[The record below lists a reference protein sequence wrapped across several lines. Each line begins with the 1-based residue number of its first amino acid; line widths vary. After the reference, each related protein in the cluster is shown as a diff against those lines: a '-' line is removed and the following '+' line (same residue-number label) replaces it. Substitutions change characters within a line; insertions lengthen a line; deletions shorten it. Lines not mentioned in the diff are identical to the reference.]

1 MNITRIKKILSKT
14 FVVILI
20 TSFTHANIAS
30 AQGRGISLLRDAEI
44 EQIIRDLTEPLFEA
58 AELDKDAVATYLL
71 NDNSI
76 NAFVMGGQNVFIN
89 SGLLLKA
96 ENANQV
102 IGVIAHETGH
112 ITGGHLSRFSEG
124 MSQMT
129 SYSLMGMLLGV
140 AAMAAGSADAGMAL
154 MMGGQQIGYRTLLRF
169 SRTQESSADQ
179 AGLSLLE
186 KTGQSGQGL
195 IEFFEILGD
204 QELVPEKYRDP
215 YASTHPFNTTRI
227 ERIRDRVQESPFYET
242 KTDPELEA
250 KFQLLQAKLFGYL
263 KPLHATLVKYPV
275 GDNSLV
281 ARYARTFAYQQSKN
295 INDALAEINGLIDDY
310 PENPFFYETKG
321 QILFENGD
329 VEQSIVPYL
338 KAVEYLPHS
347 PLLRFSLANSLIST
361 EQDKYLDSAIEN
373 LEIALNDDPSNS
385 FGWRQAS
392 VAYHRL
398 DNEAMTHYATAQHFL
413 LSGNVRGAMI
423 NAKKATDLL
432 PKDSPKWV
440 KAQDIM
446 MTTQSNMSDQARE
459 AQQKRNDQEREQR
472 RKERNRSIL

>member
-1 MNITRIKKILSKT
+1 MSINRFKKILSKT
-14 FVVILI
+14 FIVILI
-20 TSFTHANIAS
+20 TSFTHASVAS

-44 EQIIRDLTEPLFEA
+44 EQIIRDLSEPLFEA
-58 AELDKDAVATYLL
+58 AELEKDAVATYLL
-71 NDNSI
+71 NDTTI
-76 NAFVMGGQNVFIN
+76 NAFVMGGQNIFIN

-124 MSQMT
+124 LSQMT

-154 MMGGQQIGYRTLLRF
+154 MMGGQQVGYRTFLRF
-169 SRTQESSADQ
+169 SRNQESSADQ
-179 AGLSLLE
+179 AGLTLLE

-215 YASTHPFNTTRI
+215 YASTHPINSTRI
-227 ERIRDRVQESPFYET
+227 EIVRDRVQESPYFEA

-275 GDNSLV
+275 EDKSMI

-295 INDALAEINGLIDDY
+295 IENALAEINGLINDY
-310 PENPFFYETKG
+310 PENPFFHETKG

-329 VEQSIVPYL
+329 VEQSIAPYE
-338 KAVEYLPHS
+338 KAVKHLPHS
-347 PLLRFSLANSLIST
+347 PLLRFSLANSLISA
-361 EQDKYLDSAIEN
+361 EQDKYLASAVEN
-373 LEIALNDDPSNS
+373 LEIALSDDPRNS

-398 DNEAMTHYATAQHFL
+398 DNQAMTHYATAQHFL
-413 LSGNVRGAMI
+413 LSGDVRSAMI

-432 PKDSPKWV
+432 PKNSPKWV

-446 MTTQSNMSDQARE
+446 MITQSNMSDQAKK
-459 AQQKRNDQEREQR
+459 AQEKRNNQEREQR

>member
-1 MNITRIKKILSKT
+1 MNIKRLKNIINRSFL
-14 FVVILI
+14 VILI
-20 TSFTHANIAS
+20 TSFTHANFVA
-30 AQGRGISLLRDAEI
+30 AQGRGISMLRDAEI
-44 EQIIRDLTEPLFEA
+44 EQIIRDLSEPIFEA
-58 AELDKDAVATYLL
+58 AELDKDSVSTYLL
-71 NDNSI
+71 NDTTI
-76 NAFVMGGQNVFIN
+76 NAFVMGGQNVFLN

-154 MMGGQQIGYRTLLRF
+154 MMGGQQVGYRSLLRF

-179 AGLSLLE
+179 AGLSFLE
-186 KTGQSGQGL
+186 KTGQSGRGL

-215 YASTHPFNTTRI
+215 YASTHPFNSTRI

-242 KTDPELEA
+242 PTDPELEQ
-250 KFQLLQAKLFGYL
+250 KFKLLQAKLFGYL

-275 GDNSLV
+275 GDNSLI

-295 INDALAEINGLIDDY
+295 IDLALSEINGLINDY

-321 QILFENGD
+321 QMLFENGD
-329 VEQSIVPYL
+329 VEQSIYPYER
-338 KAVEYLPHS
+338 AVEYLPHS

-361 EQDKYLDSAIEN
+361 EKEKYLKSAITN
-373 LEIALNDDPSNS
+373 LEIALGDDPRNS

-398 DNEAMTHYATAQHFL
+398 DDQAMTHYATAQHFL

-432 PKDSPKWV
+432 PKNSPKWV

-446 MTTQSNMSDQARE
+446 MITQSNMSDQARE
-459 AQQKRNDQEREQR
+459 AKEKRNNQEREQR

>member
-329 VEQSIVPYL
+329 VEQSIDPYL